1 VNPEH
6 LFLGTMMDN
15 VRDMMEKGRSR
26 QGENHRSA
34 KLTVEQ
40 VRKIKTILAEGL
52 LRVSDIAR
60 EYGVT
65 HATIACIARGTSW
78 RHVKLAAA
86 AIQSDAADQ
95 PKQESVSSIPI
106 PEDEL

>member
-1 VNPEH
+1 
-6 LFLGTMMDN
+6 MDN

-26 QGENHRSA
+26 QGEKNRSA
-34 KLTVEQ
+34 KLTTEQ

-60 EYGVT
+60 EYGVA
-65 HATIACIARGTSW
+65 HSTIGCIARGTSW
-78 RHVKLAAA
+78 RHVKLATAA
-86 AIQSDAADQ
+86 VQSDAVDL
-95 PKQESVSSIPI
+95 PKQVSVSSIPV